1 MGDLRSRTRTFVV
14 VSTLLVLL
22 LVAGAAAVVARSVN
36 TFAAHTANQRART
49 STGLL
54 VVVGSKFPKLTAADF
69 AHGLNR
75 NEGLALDEAVARG
88 QRAGV
93 LATLTMWD
101 RSGRIVYS
109 PAAQTE
115 GTRPPMQEEIRAAL
129 AGRTITR
136 RHPRELDPSTGR
148 FTGVLDA
155 FHALRDEQGQVF
167 GVVEA
172 SLPLMPITQDA
183 ARIQHRIVA
192 ILVGGAVVLW
202 LLLFPLTMR
211 VARGVAAQWD
221 PGRRRT
227 LRAFAD
233 ALDRGDVCCRPT
245 PSCRASSRRR

>member
-109 PAAQTE
+109 PSVCAAGE
-115 GTRPPMQEEIRAAL
+115 
-129 AGRTITR
+129 
-136 RHPRELDPSTGR
+136 
-148 FTGVLDA
+148 
-155 FHALRDEQGQVF
+155 
-167 GVVEA
+167 
-172 SLPLMPITQDA
+172 
-183 ARIQHRIVA
+183 
-192 ILVGGAVVLW
+192 
-202 LLLFPLTMR
+202 
-211 VARGVAAQWD
+211 
-221 PGRRRT
+221 
-227 LRAFAD
+227 
-233 ALDRGDVCCRPT
+233 
-245 PSCRASSRRR
+245 